1 MNRYGR
7 LLVGVLLAAVVVSGL
22 ARLPRSRAR
31 TEAPPAVPVTDLAI
45 VVGDS
50 VVTPMLASVPK
61 GHRVRLHVRN
71 AAGRSLSIRLA
82 GYEREVSIP
91 ALAAGSTWD
100 GEFLAE
106 LPGEDFAWLI
116 DGEPVGRLSVTGSH
130 LVEGHR

>member
-1 MNRYGR
+1 MNRYVR

-22 ARLPRSRAR
+22 ARLPRSGAR
-31 TEAPPAVPVTDLAI
+31 TEAPPAVPVTDLSI

-61 GHRVRLHVRN
+61 GYRVRLNVRN
-71 AAGRSLSIRLA
+71 AARRSLAIRLA

-91 ALAAGSTWD
+91 ALAAGATWD